1 MGIFLNLW
9 LIVLTLT
16 GPSFVLY
23 GAYLLIYG
31 KKNQLIK
38 AIALIVGGVIAGF
51 LAYVFNTLLS
61 SPLFGG

>member
-16 GPSFVLY
+16 GPAFVLY
-23 GAYLLIYG
+23 GAYLLTNG
-31 KKNQLIK
+31 KKNQRIK

-51 LAYVFNTLLS
+51 FAYTFNTLL
-61 SPLFGG
+61 L